1 MAKYG
6 RSWRHCGFRLGL
18 DEGRLIASPNGG
30 GARAAVLVASRAVK
44 EALAATLAEG
54 QGLRLAAVVDLA
66 RPRRGEAPDA
76 RLRTL
81 AEALEADPRQA
92 AGFRSAVVEAA
103 GSTRFV
109 HLLAESGILADRGLG
124 AVLGQA
130 IGEALLPP
138 VHAPD
143 DARSVLR
150 RVFRRRSDHA
160 WVAAVPT
167 ELWARL
173 AAVALG
179 DHDLVAD
186 ADVATAIR
194 ALAVRTSATGLDE
207 EVLSKLAFADGYE
220 APFLSLPLRVEELL
234 TDRETGAGGRAHFD
248 EAVRTTRSCR
258 AVVAGLRGERH
269 VRGTSL
275 RLTRLTR
282 RMEQE
287 LRRLERLLALVH
299 PSDPATRAEAI
310 ARLLPELL
318 EAVQV
323 GRSLR
328 RRVGQ
333 TIDLL
338 AFQITEHAAA
348 KGAKYLGESTKAYL
362 KLFGAALGGGAL
374 VGVFAIFKLFLSK
387 IDLPLAGKAF
397 VYGLNYA
404 VCFSLIYMVGAT
416 LATKQPAVT
425 AAALAKGLDG
435 AQSREGALER
445 VADAVVV
452 VWRSQFV
459 SFLGNLLAA
468 FPLAV
473 AIAVGLERA
482 FGVETVDTA
491 GALELLAENH
501 AFDSPALAYA
511 AVAGVFLFGAGLL
524 QGAVDNRVV
533 YTELEARM
541 AGHPRLAFLRGLR
554 PKLAKAV
561 AKHAG
566 GLVGNVVLGFLL
578 GSAGVVG
585 KIFGLPID
593 IRHIAFASAHVG
605 VAALDAPHLLDL
617 RESLV
622 VLAGVLG
629 IGFVNF
635 LVSFGLTLA
644 VTLKSRRVTAVQ
656 FGRLFRM
663 LVGRFLRNPLAWLIP
678 PRRAPSSE
686 GT

>member
-1 MAKYG
+1 MK
-6 RSWRHCGFRLGL
+6 
-18 DEGRLIASPNGG
+18 D
-30 GARAAVLVASRAVK
+30 
-44 EALAATLAEG
+44 ALAATLAEG
-54 QGLRLAAVVDLA
+54 QGLRLAALVDLV
-66 RPRRGEAPDA
+66 RPRRGDAPNA
-76 RLRTL
+76 RLLAL
-81 AEALEADPRQA
+81 AEALEEDPAQADA
-92 AGFRSAVVEAA
+92 FRAAVVEAA
-103 GSTRFV
+103 GTTRFV

-124 AVLGQA
+124 SLLGQA
-130 IGEALLPP
+130 LGEALLPA
-138 VHAPD
+138 VHPPD
-143 DARSVLR
+143 DARTVLR
-150 RVFRRRSDHA
+150 RVFRRRQDHR
-160 WVAAVPT
+160 WVAEVPA

-179 DHDLVAD
+179 DHDLVGD

-194 ALAVRTSATGLDE
+194 ALAVRTSATGLDA

-220 APFLSLPLRVEELL
+220 APFLSLPLRVEALL
-234 TDRETGAGGRAHFD
+234 TDRESGAGGRAHFD
-248 EAVRTTRSCR
+248 EAVRAVRSCR
-258 AVVAGLRGERH
+258 AVVAGLRGARH

-310 ARLLPELL
+310 ARLLPELVDAL
-318 EAVQV
+318 QV

-328 RRVGQ
+328 RRAGQ
-333 TIDLL
+333 TVDLL

-348 KGAKYLGESTKAYL
+348 KGAKYLGESSRAYW
-362 KLFGAALGGGAL
+362 KLFAAALGGGAL
-374 VGVFAIFKLFLSK
+374 VGVFAIFKLFLGKVS
-387 IDLPLAGKAF
+387 LPLAGKAF

-404 VCFSLIYMVGAT
+404 VCFSLIYMLGGA

-435 AQSREGALER
+435 AQSREGALDG

-468 FPLAV
+468 FPLAI
-473 AIAVGLERA
+473 AIALGLERS
-482 FGVETVDTA
+482 FGVETVDAA
-491 GALELLAENH
+491 GAMELLAENH

-541 AGHPRLAFLRGLR
+541 AVHPRLAFLGTLR

-566 GLVGNVVLGFLL
+566 GLTGNVVLGFLL

-593 IRHIAFASAHVG
+593 IRHIAFSSAHVG

-617 RESLV
+617 RESFV
-622 VLAGVLG
+622 VLIGVLG

-656 FGRLFRM
+656 FGRLFVL
-663 LVGRFLRNPLAWLIP
+663 LVRRFFRNPLAWLLP
-678 PRRAPSSE
+678 PRGA
-686 GT
+686 